1 MPDKLYYAKGLE
13 VWKSPVRTKIDGGES
28 VSIGFHAC
36 TASEVIGE
44 EGAIA
49 IAALLC
55 LGEQAQTPAPQPRAA
70 VPLGWKIVPITPTAE
85 MDEAGYGVDTGRDG
99 NHLQVWSRMVS
110 AAPEPAEEAGD

>member
-1 MPDKLYYAKGLE
+1 MPDTLYYAKGLE

-55 LGEQAQTPAPQPRAA
+55 LGEQAQTPPPQLRE
-70 VPLGWKIVPITPTAE
+70 VGHE
-85 MDEAGYGVDTGRDG
+85 
-99 NHLQVWSRMVS
+99 
-110 AAPEPAEEAGD
+110 